1 MKRKL
6 LVTAMV
12 SGLLVVPAIA
22 ATELIPVSRVIEI
35 VEASGKGQVV
45 EVDLDTRRNGV
56 IVYEVDVASRNSVRE
71 VEVDAR
77 TGAILRQSA
86 SHLETMMLR
95 YWDRGSLGAL
105 DKARPLSDIVAS
117 VERETGGKVIDV
129 DFEHEDG
136 QARYEFEVATNA
148 GVAAFYVDPKSG
160 RRLAFVID
168 D

>member
-6 LVTAMV
+6 LWMGVA
-12 SGLLVVPAIA
+12 SGLVAVPTVASA
-22 ATELIPVSRVIEI
+22 DLIPVSRVIAI
-35 VEASGKGQVV
+35 VEAASKGQVV
-45 EVDLDTRRNGV
+45 EIDLDTRRNGV
-56 IVYEVDVASRNSVRE
+56 IVYEVDVANRNSVRE

-77 TGAILRQSA
+77 AGTIVRESS

-95 YWDRGSLGAL
+95 YWDRGSLGTL
-105 DKARPLSDIVAS
+105 SKARPLSEIVAS

-148 GVAAFYVDPKSG
+148 GVAAFYVDPKTG